1 MLIVKHFPGGALNS
15 SPPRQYSI
23 LVDGVADIVFALP
36 GYTSDLFP
44 KTNLIGFPGVCR
56 TAIECTEAIERA
68 RPVLEREYQAKVL
81 AMWSMGSPVLL
92 TRDRPV
98 RTLEDLRGFVA
109 SRWVADQGFS
119 AAQLVLLIL
128 AAFIV
133 LGTFLDGF
141 AILVLTI
148 PLVQPIL
155 VSMGAIYRG
164 VVPF

>member
-1 MLIVKHFPGGALNS
+1 
-15 SPPRQYSI
+15 
-23 LVDGVADIVFALP
+23 
-36 GYTSDLFP
+36 
-44 KTNLIGFPGVCR
+44 
-56 TAIECTEAIERA
+56 
-68 RPVLEREYQAKVL
+68 
-81 AMWSMGSPVLL
+81 MWSMGSPVLL

-148 PLVQPIL
+148 PLVQPIP

-164 VVPF
+164 VVPFWLAMLATLVLIALLPQIATFLPRAMYG